1 MVGCHG
7 TNIKKQSIAQIT
19 LAQALKEKNR
29 IAGQIRVLWDSIQQ
43 ENSRREEETRSIDIR
58 KALESVKLYTEK
70 LVELKTKIGLAN
82 AGSLEHIYF
91 LEEYKAKM
99 AKLSGIS
106 KDEATVYLESYSTG
120 GKEIIRNVVITRK
133 EIREMQHKLQLE
145 CNRLQDEMDA
155 YNALTKIDFETP
167 LV

>member
-1 MVGCHG
+1 M
-7 TNIKKQSIAQIT
+7 TKIT

-29 IAGQIRVLWDSIQQ
+29 ISGEIRRLWELLKE
-43 ENSRREEETRSIDIR
+43 ENSRREDETRSIDVR
-58 KALESVKLYTEK
+58 ETLKTVELYTEK

-82 AGSLEHIYF
+82 AGNLKHIYRM
-91 LEEYKAKM
+91 EECKG
-99 AKLSGIS
+99 KLAMLAGVNTDDSPLYLHVYSNEGKLISRRVVIS
-106 KDEATVYLESYSTG
+106 KR
-120 GKEIIRNVVITRK
+120 EIH
-133 EIREMQHKLQLE
+133 EMQSKLQLE